1 MTRIGQGWDRH
12 RLEAG
17 RRCVLGGVPFPD
29 CPVGPAGHSDGD
41 AVCHAVTDAVLGAAG
56 LGDIGRH
63 FPDTDPAWAGADSLD
78 LLARA
83 WSMVREAGY
92 AVGNVDLTVITEQP
106 RIAPQAGRMEEN
118 LAGALGCDPGRISVK
133 ATRGEGLGPEG
144 RGECVTVLAVALL
157 TAGPDG

>member
-12 RLEAG
+12 RLAAG
-17 RRCVLGGVPFPD
+17 RRCVLGGVEFAS
-29 CPVGPAGHSDGD
+29 CPVGPVGHSDGD
-41 AVCHAVTDAVLGAAG
+41 AVCHAVSDAVLGAAG

-83 WSMVREAGY
+83 WAVVRAEGFSL
-92 AVGNVDLTVITEQP
+92 GNVDLTVITEEP
-106 RIAPQAGRMEEN
+106 KIAPEAARMEEN
-118 LAGALGCDPGRISVK
+118 LARVLDCDPGRISVK

-144 RGECVTVLAVALL
+144 RGECVTVQAVALL
-157 TAGPDG
+157 TGGPE